1 MKTIVSAL
9 IAHLHLTLGLL
20 LLVAIPNGASA
31 AEESDTRQPRP
42 CGGYYACIELQP
54 SLPDTVLVPWSAQP

>member
-1 MKTIVSAL
+1 MKTIVSSL
-9 IAHLHLTLGLL
+9 IAHLHLGLALL
-20 LLVAIPNGASA
+20 LLVATANGASA
-31 AEESDTRQPRP
+31 EETDTRQPRP